1 MNSSPSISNLTKAL
15 LKAQSQM
22 GAAVKGSKNPFFKSN
37 YADLPTVMEVVK
49 GPLNENGLLVLQP
62 NAFREG
68 RSFIDTVIIHA
79 ETGEYIVGETE
90 VICSKERDPQANGAA
105 QTYARRFGLQ
115 AMIFIP
121 SEDDDGNQAAGRG
134 TSTKPT
140 YIPKATTAVNIPT
153 IVNTTATV
161 STSLLNPVVEMAADP
176 TPTTVEPLKKSS
188 FRKPKPAVAAAPKA
202 VDTSSEGWT

>member
-1 MNSSPSISNLTKAL
+1 MKSSPTISNLTKAL

-22 GAAVKGSKNPFFKSN
+22 GSAVKGAKNPFFKSN

-49 GPLNENGLLVLQP
+49 GPLNDNGLLVLQP

-79 ETGEYIVGETE
+79 ETGEYLIGETE

-134 TSTKPT
+134 VPPKPAYT
-140 YIPKATTAVNIPT
+140 PKVAAPVESLVSGALT
-153 IVNTTATV
+153 NTGLV
-161 STSLLNPVVEMAADP
+161 HVESPLHTSLQ
-176 TPTTVEPLKKSS
+176 TTVEPLKKSS
-188 FRKPKPAVAAAPKA
+188 FRKPKLETPVSAAPKA
-202 VDTSSEGWT
+202 STAPASEDWS